1 MSRDRQ
7 TGMRNGK
14 AELCLNDCRRIGK
27 SVSSRSSRLLWWVG
41 GKTTQLEH
49 NSIREMETS
58 TIKRCARKEASKTKG
73 KARGKKE
80 GKQKEMGGKDG
91 RKTREEARKRTKQN
105 KTKYTKKS

>member
-1 MSRDRQ
+1 MAEIARDRQ

-14 AELCLNDCRRIGK
+14 AELCLNDCRRIGN
-27 SVSSRSSRLLWWVG
+27 SVSSRS
-41 GKTTQLEH
+41 
-49 NSIREMETS
+49 
-58 TIKRCARKEASKTKG
+58 SKTKG

-80 GKQKEMGGKDG
+80 GKQKEMGGKDS